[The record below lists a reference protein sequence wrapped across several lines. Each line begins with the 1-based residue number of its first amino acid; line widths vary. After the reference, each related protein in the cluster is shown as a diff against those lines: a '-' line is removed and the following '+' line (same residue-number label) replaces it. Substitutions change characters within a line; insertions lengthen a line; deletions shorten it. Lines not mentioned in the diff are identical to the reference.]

1 MSKTNWKGFER
12 WIAKA
17 LGVERYSKT
26 ALGEKA
32 PDVLK
37 QLDVNTTLVIECKNR
52 NSINIDKEMEDSEKY
67 RVTDTDIVVLCY
79 RKTNSKKV
87 DVFLREKDFEKLC
100 CQLMKVVRTQKTYL
114 QIQEMVVRLDWKDFL
129 GMVKLWPVRLS
140 QKKRK

>member
-37 QLDVNTTLVIECKNR
+37 QLDVNTTLVIECRNR
-52 NSINIDKEMEDSEKY
+52 NNINITKEIEDAESH
-67 RVTDTDIVVLCY
+67 RVADTDIVALCY

-87 DVFLREKDFEKLC
+87 DVFLKMKDFQKFYSKLI
-100 CQLMKVVRTQKTYL
+100 KVVRTQKTYL
-114 QIQEMVVRLDWKDFL
+114 QTQEMVVRLDWKDFL
-129 GMVKLWPVRLS
+129 GMVEIWQVHLS